1 MNYLIID
8 KYLHKAFRFVSKLRG
23 SGLPKSSS
31 KSACKIIV
39 CTYFEGIYYVIL
51 RMLQWLTLM
60 LKKYKLKL

>member
-51 RMLQWLTLM
+51 RMLQ
-60 LKKYKLKL
+60 